1 MFSRE
6 SLVDSLRGKEVVLP
20 DLFKIFSGPR
30 WVAVPPVNPGYR
42 KLVAETD
49 RRLER
54 YATS

>member
-1 MFSRE
+1 
-6 SLVDSLRGKEVVLP
+6 LP